1 MLKLIRTARE
11 FRAWN
16 EKGKGK
22 LGFVPTMGALH
33 AGHLSLVQRARRE
46 CPRVAVS
53 IFVNP
58 TQFGPGEDFKK
69 YPRTEQADLALLQAA
84 GQLAVFAPAV
94 EEIYPSGL
102 ALSVDVEGPLTRVW
116 EGRSRPGHFKGVA
129 TVVAKLFGLV
139 QPDRAYFG
147 SKDYQQLTV
156 IRQMTAGLLLPLEIV
171 ACPTLRE
178 KDGLAM
184 SSRNRYLSPG
194 ERAQAPRLYQAL
206 RAAAVALNQGER
218 NAARIRE
225 AGLKKLK
232 GTAFKMDYFAVAD
245 PGTLQPL
252 KKVQGRTWLAVAA
265 RLGKTRLIDNIVV
278 E

>member
-1 MLKLIRTARE
+1 MLKLLRTVRE
-11 FRAWN
+11 FRAWDAQ
-16 EKGKGK
+16 GKGR

-58 TQFGPGEDFKK
+58 TQFGPKEDFKK

-94 EEIYPSGL
+94 EEVYPAGL
-102 ALSVDVEGPLTRVW
+102 SVSVDVEGPLTRVW
-116 EGRSRPGHFKGVA
+116 EGKIRPGHFKGVA

-156 IRQMTAGLLLPLEIV
+156 VRQMAAGLLLPVEIV

-184 SSRNRYLSPG
+184 SSRNRYLSPA
-194 ERAQAPRLYQAL
+194 ERVQAPRLYQAL
-206 RAAAVALNQGER
+206 RSAAAALHRGER
-218 NAARIRE
+218 NAARVRQT
-225 AGLKKLK
+225 GLKMLK
-232 GTAFKMDYFAVAD
+232 GTSFRLDYFAVAD
-245 PGTLQPL
+245 PVTLQPL
-252 KKVQGRTWLAVAA
+252 ARTRGRTWLAVAA